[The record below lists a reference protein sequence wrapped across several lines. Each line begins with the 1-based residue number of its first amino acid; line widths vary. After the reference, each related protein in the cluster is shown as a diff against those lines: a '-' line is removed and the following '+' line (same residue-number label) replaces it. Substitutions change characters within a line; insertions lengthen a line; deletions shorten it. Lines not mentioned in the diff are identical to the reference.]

1 VGGLFT
7 PAAVGAV
14 FWGRWRGLGLR
25 FSGSCWENGE
35 SVTVLLGLNAGF
47 WDRMGSL
54 GRLALRI
61 CYSRVFA
68 LVLDTKKILEKMFQ
82 GRRTSYYKPRP
93 LRPLFYLLHR
103 RAPALTRTKE

>member
-1 VGGLFT
+1 MGGLFT

-14 FWGRWRGLGLR
+14 FWGRWKGLGLR

-68 LVLDTKKILEKMFQ
+68 LVLDTKKYL
-82 GRRTSYYKPRP
+82 RRCSKDVGLAITNPGLSVPFSTCYTVERLP
-93 LRPLFYLLHR
+93 
-103 RAPALTRTKE
+103 